1 MLTRFPVVLGGRE
14 SPWNVGTEQEMLLG
28 LGWPGGWLWLPR
40 ALRTSSKG
48 SVELLQH

>member
-14 SPWNVGTEQEMLLG
+14 SPRNVGTEQEELLG
-28 LGWPGGWLWLPR
+28 LGWPGGWLWLPA